1 MSACL
6 IGGKKMAEQR
16 KALCMRLAEID
27 KHEISILREFQLERE
42 KIFSSLR
49 ALERFSK
56 EKKRPS
62 QVALVEQTANDVKT
76 YHITS
81 KPIQQKKRRQGRAES
96 KASREAALHILK
108 QQDKPMSSID
118 LKRKIEKETG
128 VHISNMTSFMN
139 TLMKM
144 HPEVK
149 KPYRGQY
156 KMN

>member
-6 IGGKKMAEQR
+6 IGGEKMADQR
-16 KALCMRLAEID
+16 EALCMRLAEID

-49 ALERFSK
+49 ALERSSK
-56 EKKRPS
+56 EKKLPS
-62 QVALVEQTANDVKT
+62 QVALEQTANDVKT
-76 YHITS
+76 YRVTS

-128 VHISNMTSFMN
+128 VHISNMTTFMN

-156 KMN
+156 RMI

>member
-1 MSACL
+1 
-6 IGGKKMAEQR
+6 MADQR
-16 KALCMRLAEID
+16 EALCMRLAEID

-49 ALERFSK
+49 ALERSSK
-56 EKKRPS
+56 EKKLPS
-62 QVALVEQTANDVKT
+62 QVALEQTANDVKT
-76 YHITS
+76 YRVTS

-108 QQDKPMSSID
+108 LQDKPMSSID

-149 KPYRGQY
+149 KPFRGQY
-156 KMN
+156 RMI